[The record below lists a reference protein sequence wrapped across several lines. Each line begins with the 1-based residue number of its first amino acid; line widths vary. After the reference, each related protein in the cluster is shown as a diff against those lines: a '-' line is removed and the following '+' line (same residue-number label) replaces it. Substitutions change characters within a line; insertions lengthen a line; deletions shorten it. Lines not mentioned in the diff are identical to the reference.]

1 MISTEI
7 SPDVRA
13 LTDALMGV
21 SPGSKI
27 TYAELSAAIGRDVQK
42 HRYLIESA
50 RRIAQREHGAVFS
63 VEYGVGYARL
73 TTEQLPDVA
82 ATARRR
88 IRSSARKG
96 LKALRQGAA
105 KANDVSPET
114 QRKLNAEISALALAE
129 FVAGDKHAAPAP
141 VHDQRPEPVAMI
153 ARRLFQE

>member
-88 IRSSARKG
+88 IRS
-96 LKALRQGAA
+96 
-105 KANDVSPET
+105 T
-114 QRKLNAEISALALAE
+114 
-129 FVAGDKHAAPAP
+129 P
-141 VHDQRPEPVAMI
+141 VVE
-153 ARRLFQE
+153 